1 VHKLIRWL
9 EQGAMA
15 VAVVCVASIMLVVS
29 VDAIGRYLFKAPLP
43 VTFELVTFYLLI
55 TAVYM
60 ALAAT
65 YRQGDHINIDLLLAR
80 MSPRWRAGFDIVCSL
95 LAAAVFALIA
105 YGTLQHTI
113 DAYRGREFIP
123 GIIVWPMWLSYL
135 PIPLGAAL
143 LVARLLHHSATLARQ
158 GTDPHIHVHTP
169 EVVE

>member
-1 VHKLIRWL
+1 MHKLIRWL

-15 VAVVCVASIMLVVS
+15 VAIVCVASIMLIVS
-29 VDAIGRYLFKAPLP
+29 VDAIGRYVFKAPLP

-65 YRQGDHINIDLLLAR
+65 YRQGDHINIDLLQTR

-105 YGTLQHTI
+105 YGTWQHMV

-123 GIIVWPMWLSYL
+123 GIIVWPVWLSYL
-135 PIPLGAAL
+135 PIPLGTAL
-143 LVARLLHHSATLARQ
+143 LVARLLHHSATLARH
-158 GTDPHIHVHTP
+158 GTDPHVHVHTP
-169 EVVE
+169 EVAE